1 MEIRKFR
8 PNDLKRVFEI
18 ENMSF
23 DQSYGINMFQQL
35 YEMGIGFLVAEED
48 GYVIGY
54 VMFWIKYE
62 NQGHI
67 ISIAIDK
74 NYRRLGAGTQ
84 LLVKAIAILSLL
96 RIDAIYLE
104 VKESNEGAVK
114 FYENFHFKKPGVDVP
129 RGRIRFL
136 PVYPRVR
143 LPLYR
148 LRLFLADHR
157 RRAVFSG

>member
-1 MEIRKFR
+1 MKVRKFI
-8 PNDLKRVFEI
+8 PQDLKRVFEI

-35 YEMGIGFLVAEED
+35 YEMGIGFLVAEEE

-67 ISIAIDK
+67 ISIAVDK
-74 NYRRLGAGTQ
+74 NYRRRGAGTE
-84 LLVKAIAILSLL
+84 LLLKAIGILSLL

-104 VKESNEGAVK
+104 VRQSNTEAVK
-114 FYENFHFKKPGVDVP
+114 FYEKFNFIKDRVVPGYYESGEGAIIMYLP
-129 RGRIRFL
+129 INRGK
-136 PVYPRVR
+136 V
-143 LPLYR
+143 
-148 LRLFLADHR
+148 
-157 RRAVFSG
+157 SSQ